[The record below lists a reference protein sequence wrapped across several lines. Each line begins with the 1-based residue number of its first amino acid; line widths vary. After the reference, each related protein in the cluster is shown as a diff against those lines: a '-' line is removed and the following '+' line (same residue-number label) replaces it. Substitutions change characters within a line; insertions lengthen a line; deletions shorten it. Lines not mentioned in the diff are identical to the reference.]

1 MSTEDKSGGC
11 VGDGIDD
18 DDVVIDAVDDTDV
31 DITIND
37 AENNVDDDDDDD
49 DLGACFNGIIDD
61 EDDM

>member
-37 AENNVDDDDDDD
+37 AENNDEDDDDD
-49 DLGACFNGIIDD
+49 DLGAGFIGIIDD